1 MSDPNWGDELERDLT
16 RFITSTALL
25 VENAVDALQVLWLV
39 ECGVLPVMKKPL
51 TKEQSQCLGHGNVM
65 VWLDRKPESLDI
77 VNDIFHPVPVT
88 RVDIPFHRLSMTE
101 GYGNFQSGEECV
113 ISISIMRNPL
123 NHRCRAS
130 GFMKSERNFRSSA
143 VII

>member
-77 VNDIFHPVPVT
+77 VNDLFQPVPVT
-88 RVDIPFHRLSMTE
+88 R
-101 GYGNFQSGEECV
+101 
-113 ISISIMRNPL
+113 
-123 NHRCRAS
+123 
-130 GFMKSERNFRSSA
+130 
-143 VII
+143 